1 MNRRKVDPDF
11 PNASTQDEQ
20 HQEINHF
27 EQIVLTGAAPKLA
40 GTGKVLY
47 EVALHNEEKQL
58 YFRIAGQEGGA
69 GLHSKEWL
77 SVNTM
82 LELIE
87 AQKDKPWKSQ
97 LYKQLYKQLFNGGS
111 ANNHSFCSV
120 IIRDLGL
127 ASKTD
132 SSRYLH
138 VLSTDFEDK
147 KSALLAL
154 AKSQTTSKKK

>member
-1 MNRRKVDPDF
+1 MNRKKIDPEF
-11 PNASTQDEQ
+11 ANAEVPDVQQE
-20 HQEINHF
+20 EINHF
-27 EQIVLTGAAPKLA
+27 EQIVLSGAAPKLA
-40 GTGKVLY
+40 GNGKVLY

-58 YFRIAGQEGGA
+58 YFRIVGQEGGS

-77 SVNTM
+77 SVNAM

-87 AQKDKPWKSQ
+87 EQRDKPWKSQ
-97 LYKQLYKQLFNGGS
+97 LYKQLFNGGS
-111 ANNHSFCSV
+111 SNNHSFCAS

-138 VLSTDFEDK
+138 ALATDFQDK
-147 KSALLAL
+147 KEALLAL
-154 AKSQTTSKKK
+154 GNSQVTSKTK

>member
-1 MNRRKVDPDF
+1 MNQRKVDSDF
-11 PNASTQDEQ
+11 PNAGTQDEQ
-20 HQEINHF
+20 RQEINHF

-58 YFRIAGQEGGA
+58 YFRIVGQQGGS

-87 AQKDKPWKSQ
+87 AQKDKPWKS
-97 LYKQLYKQLFNGGS
+97 QLYKQLFNGGS

-154 AKSQTTSKKK
+154 TKSQTTSKKK

>member
-1 MNRRKVDPDF
+1 MNQHKIDPEF
-11 PNASTQDEQ
+11 PNADTQVEQ
-20 HQEINHF
+20 QTSINHF
-27 EQIVLTGAAPKLA
+27 EHIVLSGAAPKLA

-58 YFRIAGQEGGA
+58 YFRIAGLEGGA

-77 SVNTM
+77 SVNSM

-87 AQKDKPWKSQ
+87 AQKDKPWKS
-97 LYKQLYKQLFNGGS
+97 QLYKQLFNGGS

>member
-1 MNRRKVDPDF
+1 MNRKKVDPEF
-11 PNASTQDEQ
+11 PNADAQDEL
-20 HQEINHF
+20 QESVNHF

-40 GTGKVLY
+40 GNGKVLY

-58 YFRIAGQEGGA
+58 YFRIAGQEGGS

-77 SVNTM
+77 SVNTT

-87 AQKDKPWKSQ
+87 AQKDKPWKSS
-97 LYKQLYKQLFNGGS
+97 LYKQIFSGGS

-138 VLSTDFEDK
+138 VLSTDFEEK

-154 AKSQTTSKKK
+154 AKSQAISKKK

>member
-1 MNRRKVDPDF
+1 MNQRKVDPDF
-11 PNASTQDEQ
+11 PNAGTQDEQ

-40 GTGKVLY
+40 GSGKVLY

-58 YFRIAGQEGGA
+58 YFRITGQEGGA

-82 LELIE
+82 LSLIE
-87 AQKDKPWKSQ
+87 AQKDKPWKS
-97 LYKQLYKQLFNGGS
+97 QLYKQLFNGGS

>member
-1 MNRRKVDPDF
+1 MTQRKVDPDF
-11 PNASTQDEQ
+11 PNTGTQDEQ

-27 EQIVLTGAAPKLA
+27 EQIVLSGAAPKLA
-40 GTGKVLY
+40 GNGKVLY

-58 YFRIAGQEGGA
+58 YFRITGQEGGA

-77 SVNTM
+77 SVTAM

-87 AQKDKPWKSQ
+87 AQKDKPWKSS
-97 LYKQLYKQLFNGGS
+97 LYKQIFSGGS

-138 VLSTDFEDK
+138 VLSTDFEEK

-154 AKSQTTSKKK
+154 AKSQAISKKK

>member
-1 MNRRKVDPDF
+1 MNQRKVAPDF
-11 PNASTQDEQ
+11 PNTDTQDEQ
-20 HQEINHF
+20 NQETNHY
-27 EQIVLTGAAPKLA
+27 EQVVLKGAAPKLA

-58 YFRIAGQEGGA
+58 YFRITGQEGGT

-77 SVNTM
+77 SVTAM

-97 LYKQLYKQLFNGGS
+97 MYKQLFNGGS

-147 KSALLAL
+147 KIALLAL
-154 AKSQTTSKKK
+154 AKSQTTPKKK